1 MGLEGPDCE
10 FCIVS
15 IFVGVCV
22 VDELELAA
30 CTACCCLNRLNA
42 VIDNKL
48 FVI

>member
-30 CTACCCLNRLNA
+30 GTVVKLAACGCCTCLA
-42 VIDNKL
+42 
-48 FVI
+48 